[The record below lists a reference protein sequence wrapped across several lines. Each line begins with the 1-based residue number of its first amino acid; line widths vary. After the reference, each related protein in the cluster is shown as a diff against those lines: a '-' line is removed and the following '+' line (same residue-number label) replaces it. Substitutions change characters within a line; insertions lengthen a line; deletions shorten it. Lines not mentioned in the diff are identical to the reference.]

1 MDGSASEWQLPS
13 SISWPDD
20 CFLCLDDDANCGRE
34 DQQLGDARR
43 VDREDHV
50 WTDRSGLDSPK
61 ALLTSRIKTVAVDRH
76 ESTASHLRACMFSR
90 KETEEPPQIGPCY
103 GCLAS
108 SRAYRSDSGQRRSA
122 CSICGRCVWGRV
134 CV

>member
-1 MDGSASEWQLPS
+1 MTAGVVAGKCRCRAGDRRRVSTVSPYWAGSASQWNLPS
-13 SISWPDD
+13 SLSWPDD

-61 ALLTSRIKTVAVDRH
+61 ALLTSRIKTGAIDRH
-76 ESTASHLRACMFSR
+76 ESTASHVLACVFSR
-90 KETEEPPQIGPCY
+90 KE
-103 GCLAS
+103 A
-108 SRAYRSDSGQRRSA
+108 A
-122 CSICGRCVWGRV
+122 
-134 CV
+134 